1 MAGDDASGVSPR
13 TRRRIDFLRASAAPG
28 VASNGGAQA
37 PVQSAGTVLEAD
49 ARFPDWK
56 REAEFLY
63 RRRQYFSGRAVP
75 VWPERF
81 SPDAREPEDL
91 VFYDT
96 ETTGLSGGAG
106 TTIFLFG
113 AAWCEGPDL
122 AVEQLFLSDFPGE
135 PEFLLAVK
143 DLLARHRA
151 FVSFNGMTFDRHVLA
166 ARFRMNR
173 IPWEPGPQVD
183 LLHHAR
189 RLWRTMHGSCSLKAM
204 ESRVLGVT
212 RALDVAGEDIPLV
225 WLEFA
230 RSGRPGS
237 LPVVFDHNVMDIV
250 STARLYGVIGGLLEG
265 ERSTTAFDERALG
278 AWLIRKGDESGT
290 EVLEEAWRR
299 GNAQAG
305 IVLALHHKRRR
316 EWAVAAAIW
325 EEILA
330 GSRSLVAAMELA
342 KHHEHRTRRYESA
355 LAIVETAVSWNLPL
369 DSRTRQEIRKRRERL
384 QRKAGQDRASRGTE
398 ERRSE

>member
-1 MAGDDASGVSPR
+1 MAGDEASAVPSR
-13 TRRRIDFLRASAAPG
+13 TRRRIDFLKRGTAAG
-28 VASNGGAQA
+28 SGAQA
-37 PVQSAGTVLEAD
+37 PARSAGPLLEAD

-56 REAEFLY
+56 REGEFLY
-63 RRRQYFSGRAVP
+63 RRRQYFSGRAVQT
-75 VWPERF
+75 WPGRF

-91 VFYDT
+91 LFYDT

-106 TTIFLFG
+106 TVIFLFG
-113 AAWCEGPDL
+113 AAWCEGADL

-135 PEFLLAVK
+135 PAFLLAVK
-143 DLLARHRA
+143 DLLARRRA

-166 ARFRMNR
+166 SRFRMNR

-204 ESRVLGVT
+204 ETRVLGVT
-212 RALDVAGEDIPLV
+212 RGLDVAGEDIPLV

-230 RSGRPGS
+230 RTGRPGS
-237 LPVVFDHNVMDIV
+237 LPIVFDHNVMDIV

-265 ERSTTAFDERALG
+265 ERSSTAFDERALG
-278 AWLIRKGDESGT
+278 TWLIRTGDESGT
-290 EVLEEAWRR
+290 SVLEEAYRR
-299 GNAQAG
+299 GDAQAG
-305 IVLALHHKRRR
+305 IALALHHKRRHQ
-316 EWAVAAAIW
+316 WAQAAVIW

-330 GSRSLVAAMELA
+330 RSRSLVAAVELA
-342 KHHEHRTRRYESA
+342 KHHEHRTRRLGAA

-369 DSRTRQEIRKRRERL
+369 DSSTRQEIRTRRERL
-384 QRKAGQDRASRGTE
+384 QRKVVLRADPSRRGRE
-398 ERRSE
+398 EPRDE